1 MPTPEEIRKN
11 DLERDRLLQ
20 VNLRVPGGRPTVAV
34 TACELP
40 AYQKGMLK
48 GIADRGHREYQCA
61 MPDWCPFCEL
71 LKIVG

>member
-20 VNLRVPGGRPTVAV
+20 VNLRVPGDRPTVAIV
-34 TACELP
+34 REIP
-40 AYQKGMLK
+40 AYTRGCLK